1 MQRVK
6 KKPKKKK
13 VLMGT
18 SEIDRMKR
26 EISSGLTDRLGMLIL
41 AATVDVVGLNEE
53 QVCQII
59 ALTNHYADYLS
70 EGVVTWE
77 DVRKSIEKNAGVS
90 MKGW

>member
-26 EISSGLTDRLGMLIL
+26 EISSGLTDKLGMLIL

-53 QVCQII
+53 QVCRII
-59 ALTNHYADYLS
+59 ELTNHYADYLS

-77 DVRKSIEKNAGVS
+77 DIRKSIEKNAGVS